1 MKVNPETKGIYVLGR
16 SDGTLN
22 PSGVRFGSSEIY
34 NILSTPR
41 FANDIADSI
50 VVGQQRTS
58 PPYSDSTERV
68 LLFIKGHDNSTSPS
82 STATTSLFPPKDLDR
97 RIREQIAQDLTRRH
111 VPAHIF
117 QVAEIPY
124 NANGKKM
131 EIQVK
136 AVVNSGASA
145 TTKQRLN
152 AQEVAMLKQ
161 FEKFNHLE
169 KLLESAKR
177 DGAKAKL

>member
-1 MKVNPETKGIYVLGR
+1 MRVNPETNGIYVLGR

-34 NILSTPR
+34 NILSTPK
-41 FANDIADSI
+41 FADDIADSI

-58 PPYSDSTERV
+58 PSFSDSTERV
-68 LLFIKGHDNSTSPS
+68 LLFIKCRSHDDNT
-82 STATTSLFPPKDLDR
+82 TTTTTSLFPPRDLDR
-97 RIREQIAQDLTRRH
+97 RIREQIATDLTRRH
-111 VPAHIF
+111 VPSHIF

-124 NANGKKM
+124 NVNGKKM

-152 AQEVAMLKQ
+152 QQEVAMLKQ
-161 FEKFNHLE
+161 FEKFHHLE
-169 KLLESAKR
+169 KLLENAKAE
-177 DGAKAKL
+177 GVKAKL